1 MSIKS
6 LIINPGSTSTKIG
19 VFENET
25 LLFEETLRHSTEEIS
40 QYATIVDQKDFRKK
54 IITDLLAEKNFDIQS
69 LNVVVGRG
77 GMLKPIPGGTYAVT
91 DALLADL
98 KVGVQ
103 GQHASNLG
111 GILAREIADSIG
123 VPSYIVDPVVVDELM
138 PIARYSGV
146 PELPR
151 TSVFHALNQKAVA
164 KRYAKEIGKP
174 YDSLRLIVVHMGGGV
189 SVGAHENG
197 KVIDVF
203 NALDGDGAFSPE
215 RAGAVPSG
223 ALIKMCF
230 SGKYSEKEVYSK
242 VVGKG
247 GFNAYLGTNDMR
259 EVTKR
264 ANEGDEKAAEAKQA
278 FLLQVSKDIG
288 SMACVLNGK
297 VDQIIV
303 TGGIAYGADVVAALK
318 ELEIPVLRWPG
329 GCFADEYHWKDGIG
343 PKETR
348 KRMVNTHWGG
358 VVEDNSF
365 GTHEY
370 MELCRQ
376 LGCKTYINGN
386 VGSGTVQ
393 EMSEWVEYMTFKGIS
408 PMADL
413 RAKNGHPDPWKID
426 YFGVGNENW
435 GCGGNMTPEFY
446 ANEYRRYRLM

>member
-19 VFENET
+19 VFEDET

-40 QYATIVDQKDFRKK
+40 QFASIVDQKDFRKK
-54 IITDLLAEKNFDIQS
+54 IITDLLESRDFDIKS
-69 LNVVVGRG
+69 LNVTVGRG

-91 DALLADL
+91 KELLADL
-98 KVGVQ
+98 MKGVQ

-111 GILAREIADSIG
+111 GILAKEIGDSIG

-151 TSVFHALNQKAVA
+151 VSIFHALNQKAVA
-164 KRYAKEIGKP
+164 KRYARESGRP
-174 YDSLRLIVVHMGGGV
+174 YETLRLIVVHMGGGV

-197 KVIDVF
+197 KVVDVF

-215 RAGAVPSG
+215 RAGGVPNG
-223 ALIKMCF
+223 ALVKMCF
-230 SGKYSEKEVYSK
+230 SGKYSEKEVYGK
-242 VVGKG
+242 LVGKG

-264 ANEGDEKAAEAKQA
+264 ANEGDSEAAEAKQA
-278 FLLQVSKDIG
+278 FLLQVAKDIG

-318 ELEIPVLRWPG
+318 ERAEWIAPFTVYPGEDELLALAQGALRVLNG
-329 GCFADEYHWKDGIG
+329 EEE
-343 PKETR
+343 PK
-348 KRMVNTHWGG
+348 V
-358 VVEDNSF
+358 
-365 GTHEY
+365 Y
-370 MELCRQ
+370 
-376 LGCKTYINGN
+376 
-386 VGSGTVQ
+386 
-393 EMSEWVEYMTFKGIS
+393 
-408 PMADL
+408 
-413 RAKNGHPDPWKID
+413 
-426 YFGVGNENW
+426 
-435 GCGGNMTPEFY
+435 
-446 ANEYRRYRLM
+446 